1 MLQDWHLMEVKTF
14 LLPGLSVDRSMGLFS
29 WLVDQLASPLTG
41 LGWLGNWLVSWWL
54 VSLDHIP
61 PTPLTQSPLFPSTTP
76 TSSPH
81 PIPYSPLNDIPTAP
95 LTQSPLFPLNHI
107 APAPLTQSPLF
118 PLNHIATAP
127 LTQSPL
133 FPLNHIPPA
142 PLAQSPLLPSTTH
155 YLFLSPIPLH
165 PILPHLLIC
174 TFPLLITSVPD
185 CDGVA
190 GDPFEGRSPQCL

>member
-1 MLQDWHLMEVKTF
+1 MEVKTF

-107 APAPLTQSPLF
+107 
-118 PLNHIATAP
+118 
-127 LTQSPL
+127 
-133 FPLNHIPPA
+133 PPA

-174 TFPLLITSVPD
+174 TLPLLITSVPD